1 MDRQKFALHKSDSAP
16 FILLLLIN
24 AFIYVPSALYTPFLN
39 AYYKMN
45 GLSATQ
51 IGILSTISPV
61 CFILI
66 QPMITRLSDR
76 LGKPKA
82 FSMAGVAGII
92 LSLASY
98 YLGNSFLSF
107 FISATLL
114 AIFLSP
120 VYPLTDSMVIR
131 NAFKKNYN
139 YAYIRLGG
147 TIGFS
152 IAVLLVSFILSQ
164 HQELLFFMGMAGYAV
179 LFILLAFLPK
189 SENQRPPIETA
200 KASRKV
206 FSISELF
213 TSNEV
218 IFVLLFA
225 FIFQIGASFLYAFLN
240 VYITE
245 LGYDARAI
253 GILQCVSS
261 LSEAPILLCVRKVEK
276 KFQPIYII
284 AVATILLSLRLF
296 LVAGGTLVFFFFVQA
311 MNGMTYMFVHFCTA
325 TYVANHV
332 RLERASEGQ
341 GMIYLVQMGFAAII
355 STLFGGVLVDAVGFR
370 AAYTIVGVFTM
381 VAALAI
387 TLALVFYRRKH
398 AE

>member
-45 GLSATQ
+45 GLSATR

-66 QPMITRLSDR
+66 
-76 LGKPKA
+76 
-82 FSMAGVAGII
+82 
-92 LSLASY
+92 
-98 YLGNSFLSF
+98 
-107 FISATLL
+107 
-114 AIFLSP
+114 
-120 VYPLTDSMVIR
+120 
-131 NAFKKNYN
+131 
-139 YAYIRLGG
+139 
-147 TIGFS
+147 
-152 IAVLLVSFILSQ
+152 Q

-240 VYITE
+240 VYIT
-245 LGYDARAI
+245 
-253 GILQCVSS
+253 
-261 LSEAPILLCVRKVEK
+261 
-276 KFQPIYII
+276 
-284 AVATILLSLRLF
+284 
-296 LVAGGTLVFFFFVQA
+296 
-311 MNGMTYMFVHFCTA
+311 
-325 TYVANHV
+325 
-332 RLERASEGQ
+332 
-341 GMIYLVQMGFAAII
+341 
-355 STLFGGVLVDAVGFR
+355 
-370 AAYTIVGVFTM
+370 
-381 VAALAI
+381 
-387 TLALVFYRRKH
+387 
-398 AE
+398 

>member
-45 GLSATQ
+45 GLSATR

-189 SENQRPPIETA
+189 SENCCP
-200 KASRKV
+200 
-206 FSISELF
+206 
-213 TSNEV
+213 
-218 IFVLLFA
+218 
-225 FIFQIGASFLYAFLN
+225 
-240 VYITE
+240 
-245 LGYDARAI
+245 
-253 GILQCVSS
+253 
-261 LSEAPILLCVRKVEK
+261 
-276 KFQPIYII
+276 
-284 AVATILLSLRLF
+284 
-296 LVAGGTLVFFFFVQA
+296 
-311 MNGMTYMFVHFCTA
+311 
-325 TYVANHV
+325 AN
-332 RLERASEGQ
+332 
-341 GMIYLVQMGFAAII
+341 
-355 STLFGGVLVDAVGFR
+355 
-370 AAYTIVGVFTM
+370 
-381 VAALAI
+381 
-387 TLALVFYRRKH
+387 
-398 AE
+398 